1 MCFKRSI
8 IYVFTELSLK
18 IYGSEVVTFN
28 GSLHE
33 SIIINDIMLQLLF
46 QYNIILL
53 WIAIYIIIII
63 IITYAFAREG
73 VQ

>member
-18 IYGSEVVTFN
+18 ICGSGVVTFN
-28 GSLHE
+28 GSLP

-46 QYNIILL
+46 QYNIIL
-53 WIAIYIIIII
+53 WTAIYIIIIT
-63 IITYAFAREG
+63 IIT
-73 VQ
+73 